1 MKTKTKKILAMAA
14 VIAISYTVGKCS
26 GICKLS
32 KTMDKTLKKD
42 HGLHVDNICYDILK
56 GKIAVD
62 LVVDTKEE
70 EKSE

>member
-1 MKTKTKKILAMAA
+1 MKSKTKKILAMAA
-14 VIAISYTVGKCS
+14 IIAVSYTAGKCS
-26 GICKLS
+26 GICKLG

-42 HGLHVDNICYDILK
+42 HGLHVDKICYDILK

-62 LVVDTKEE
+62 LVVDTKDE